1 MAQRALAEVDQRLHL
16 GIRVVDTVDHGE
28 LVARSAARLL
38 DVQLDGL
45 VQAGERVLLHAG
57 HELVARSLYGG
68 VQRDGERELLG
79 KLGEPSDTGDDTA
92 GGDGQMARPDRE
104 AVGVVEDSQRGDGL
118 VEVGERLALAHE
130 DDARDPLVEVAGD
143 VEHLVDDLAGG
154 KGAGKPVEA
163 GGAKRAPHGAA
174 RLRGDADRQL
184 VARGHSDGFHRSAV
198 CKLKQIFTGTVAG
211 DLFGDFGRD
220 TEDEALDK
228 LITQLL
234 GQVGHLVERGGLL
247 GENPFAEL
255 LGAKRGLTELGD
267 HIGKLVAA
275 QRADV
280 LQAVGTL
287 HIMPFTNRY
296 QRDTYTIG
304 YCMARTTCAQATG

>member
-1 MAQRALAEVDQRLHL
+1 MAQRALTEVDQRLHL
-16 GIRVVDTVDHGE
+16 GIRVVDTVDHGK

-57 HELVARSLYGG
+57 HELVARGLYGG

-104 AVGVVEDSQRGDGL
+104 AVGVVKDSQRGDGL

-130 DDARDPLVEVAGD
+130 DDTRDPLVEVAGD

-174 RLRGDADRQL
+174 CLRGDADRQL
-184 VARGHSDGFHRSAV
+184 VARGHSDGFH
-198 CKLKQIFTGTVAG
+198 
-211 DLFGDFGRD
+211 
-220 TEDEALDK
+220 
-228 LITQLL
+228 
-234 GQVGHLVERGGLL
+234 
-247 GENPFAEL
+247 
-255 LGAKRGLTELGD
+255 
-267 HIGKLVAA
+267 
-275 QRADV
+275 
-280 LQAVGTL
+280 
-287 HIMPFTNRY
+287 
-296 QRDTYTIG
+296 
-304 YCMARTTCAQATG
+304 